1 MIRIDAKVSPHAA
14 NMLFDAT
21 TLQEHEFAVPL
32 NLKSLPVEVSES
44 DYLWLV
50 PQIIVADIS
59 VFTLEQN

>member
-1 MIRIDAKVSPHAA
+1 
-14 NMLFDAT
+14 MLFDAI